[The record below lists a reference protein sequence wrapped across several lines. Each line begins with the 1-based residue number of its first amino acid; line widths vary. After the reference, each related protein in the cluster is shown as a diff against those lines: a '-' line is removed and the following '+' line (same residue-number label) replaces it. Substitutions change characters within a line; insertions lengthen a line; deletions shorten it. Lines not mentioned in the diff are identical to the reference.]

1 MQASKLAA
9 ARAEQGRECLTLQGG
24 KPPAGQQVNPF
35 VGASPHT
42 PAHKPQLEPA
52 MPHKGANQHPGA
64 SGDSGL
70 KDGSAGRGVVVAVI
84 PQSSIHTTTA
94 VAIKKKSHG
103 KAWARVEIA

>member
-1 MQASKLAA
+1 M
-9 ARAEQGRECLTLQGG
+9 QGG

-35 VGASPHT
+35 VGARPHT
-42 PAHKPQLEPA
+42 PAQKHHLEPT
-52 MPHKGANQHPGA
+52 MPHKGADQHPGA
-64 SGDSGL
+64 SSGSGL

-84 PQSSIHTTTA
+84 PQSSIHARAA

>member
-9 ARAEQGRECLTLQGG
+9 ARARARMPDLAGRQ
-24 KPPAGQQVNPF
+24 AARRSDHNPF

-42 PAHKPQLEPA
+42 PSHKPQLEPA
-52 MPHKGANQHPGA
+52 MPHKGADQHPGA
-64 SGDSGL
+64 SSSGGL

-84 PQSSIHTTTA
+84 PQPSLNHTAA

-103 KAWARVEIA
+103 TAWDQVEVA